1 MVLYYNYFNIIRTFV
16 LKIYFL
22 LFCFLE
28 LNINNF
34 LFFIYYLRIAEI
46 RVGMSLLTML
56 IRVHEEDIIL
66 LIKI

>member
-16 LKIYFL
+16 FKIYFS

-34 LFFIYYLRIAEI
+34 CFLFITLRIAEI

-56 IRVHEEDIIL
+56 IREHEEDIIL